1 MQTSRLDQ
9 AQIYTEF
16 SGLNALK
23 AQARTDK
30 KSALEQVAKQFESL
44 FLSEMLKSMRSAN
57 KVLSEGNYLNSSQSE
72 FYQDM
77 FDSQLSLSMS
87 KQQGLGLADAL
98 VRQLS
103 RQIPGMSEDGQTLA
117 GHRANIGDYDRSLPA
132 LSPRLPA
139 EVERVKEVVAST
151 PKTPKAA
158 APEVLAET
166 PVPVRFDSPEDFVS
180 HMLPIAESVA
190 AESGLNPQVMVAQA
204 ALETGWGKH
213 MIENG
218 AGEPSFNLFGIKA
231 DSRWQGESVNI
242 ATSEYREG
250 VKMSER
256 AEFRSY
262 QDFESSF
269 RDYVHFLQ
277 NNPRYRDVL
286 ASADNPDVFADKLQ
300 AAGYATDPAYGE
312 KIRRIMDRDFLQPTR
327 ASAVTPFRASEE

>member
-23 AQARTDK
+23 TQARTDR

-57 KVLSEGNYLNSSQSE
+57 KVLSEGSYLSSSQSE

-87 KQQGLGLADAL
+87 RQQGLGLADAL

-103 RQIPGMSEDGQTLA
+103 EQIPGMSAGGQALA
-117 GHRANIGDYDRSLPA
+117 GHHASIRDYDRSLPA
-132 LSPRLPA
+132 LSPRLPE
-139 EVERVKEVVAST
+139 EVDRVREVV
-151 PKTPKAA
+151 AA
-158 APEVLAET
+158 APEEPEPAPAADT
-166 PVPVRFDSPEDFVS
+166 PMPVRFSSPEEFVS
-180 HMLPIAESVA
+180 HLLPIAETVA

-204 ALETGWGKH
+204 ALETGWGRH

-218 AGEPSFNLFGIKA
+218 AGKPSFNLFGIKA

-256 AEFRSY
+256 ANFRSY

-286 ASADNPDVFADKLQ
+286 ASADDPDVFADKLQ

-312 KIRRIMDRDFLQPTR
+312 KIRRILDRDFLQPER
-327 ASAVTPFRASEE
+327 ASVTTPYRASKE

>member
-103 RQIPGMSEDGQTLA
+103 RQIPGMSENGQTLA
-117 GHRANIGDYDRSLPA
+117 GHRGSIQDYDRSLPA

-139 EVERVKEVVAST
+139 QLDQVKEVVA
-151 PKTPKAA
+151 A
-158 APEVLAET
+158 APKKPEPASDAEIAS
-166 PVPVRFDSPEDFVS
+166 PVRFESPEEFVS

-213 MIENG
+213 MIENS

-250 VKMSER
+250 VRMSER

-269 RDYVHFLQ
+269 RDYAHFLQ

-312 KIRRIMDRDFLQPTR
+312 KIRRILDRDFLQPTS
-327 ASAVTPFRASEE
+327 ASATTPYRASEE